1 MGRTAGTSA
10 EGTAAE
16 CRSGDEL
23 SGSGLVFRALGVMSF
38 LLSMGRTAGTSA
50 ERTAAECRSG
60 DELSES
66 GLVFRA
72 LACILFFIGRVCPG
86 FNGTYTMLASV
97 CSLIFYRKLTP
108 TFWVCLV
115 ADKSNGFVRLHEY
128 K

>member
-1 MGRTAGTSA
+1 MGRTAGTSV

-23 SGSGLVFRALGVMSF
+23 SG
-38 LLSMGRTAGTSA
+38 
-50 ERTAAECRSG
+50 
-60 DELSES
+60 S

-108 TFWVCLV
+108 TIWVCLV